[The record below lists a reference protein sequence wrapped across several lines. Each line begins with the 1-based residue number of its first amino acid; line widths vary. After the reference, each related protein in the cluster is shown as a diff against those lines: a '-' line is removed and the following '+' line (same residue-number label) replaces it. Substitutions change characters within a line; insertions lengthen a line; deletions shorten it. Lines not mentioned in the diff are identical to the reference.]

1 VKALTFTL
9 IAEPPERLDLSP
21 LTPERLAGLDK
32 ASIARLR
39 LGQSKRAVSVGDVF
53 RFAGSE
59 LDTLVFDGGSAR
71 FDLVG
76 AGMTA
81 GSVHVIG
88 DVGAQAG
95 RGLHGGTIR
104 IDGSAGPHAGS
115 AMRGG
120 RLEIAGNA
128 GDDLAAPLAGE
139 LAGMAGGALVVH
151 GRAGARAGDRMRR
164 GLVAVLR
171 GAGENAGCR
180 MVAGTLVVAGGAG
193 PMPGMLMRRGSILLD
208 RAPAALSPSFVES
221 GAPDSVFARLVDRHL
236 WAEGITR
243 RPLFAATPRRFGGDN
258 AVLGLGEVVFPR
270 E

>member
-1 VKALTFTL
+1 MRATTW
-9 IAEPPERLDLSP
+9 R
-21 LTPERLAGLDK
+21 R
-32 ASIARLR
+32 RLR
-39 LGQSKRAVSVGDVF
+39 ASSPAWP
-53 RFAGSE
+53 A
-59 LDTLVFDGGSAR
+59 ACWWC
-71 FDLVG
+71 
-76 AGMTA
+76 TA
-81 GSVHVIG
+81 G
-88 DVGAQAG
+88 
-95 RGLHGGTIR
+95 
-104 IDGSAGPHAGS
+104 P
-115 AMRGG
+115 
-120 RLEIAGNA
+120 
-128 GDDLAAPLAGE
+128 
-139 LAGMAGGALVVH
+139 
-151 GRAGARAGDRMRR
+151 ARVAGDRMRR